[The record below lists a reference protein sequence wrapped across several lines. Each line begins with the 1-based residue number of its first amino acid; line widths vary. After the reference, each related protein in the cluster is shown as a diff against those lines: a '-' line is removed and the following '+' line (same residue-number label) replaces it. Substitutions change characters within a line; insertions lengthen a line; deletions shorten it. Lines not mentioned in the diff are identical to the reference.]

1 MTEGRQR
8 QVAQESCRLRVI
20 SPEVMSPKETD
31 IKKFR
36 ILDCKQAVTLR
47 NFYL

>member
-31 IKKFR
+31 TKKFR
-36 ILDCKQAVTLR
+36 ISDCKQAVTLR